1 MNLARPSGLGR
12 EVRVHQEIFMSCFL
26 NSLGSSRVAEGHGVL
41 YSLPSHFCWRY
52 DLHGCE
58 ESTSRQVI
66 EGCNELGKTGIDR
79 LNLSARFLLLYNAV
93 GERGMAEGGPESD
106 GTCNRKKQ
114 VSKDKQRQCG

>member
-52 DLHGCE
+52 NLHGYE
-58 ESTSRQVI
+58 ESASRRPGHSFARQVI
-66 EGCNELGKTGIDR
+66 EGCKELGKTGIDR
-79 LNLSARFLLLYNAV
+79 LNLSARFLLLDNAV
-93 GERGMAEGGPESD
+93 GERGGAEGDQSQTGRVT
-106 GTCNRKKQ
+106 GRNR
-114 VSKDKQRQCG
+114 

>member
-26 NSLGSSRVAEGHGVL
+26 DSLGSSRVAEGHGVL

-58 ESTSRQVI
+58 ESTARQVI

-79 LNLSARFLLLYNAV
+79 LNLSVRSLLLDNAV
-93 GERGMAEGGPESD
+93 GKGAWQKGDRSQTGRVTGR
-106 GTCNRKKQ
+106 NR
-114 VSKDKQRQCG
+114 